1 MKNYALLSSGPL
13 IMDSE
18 VVQMVVT
25 AIGPVGVGILAAVW
39 MLTRRRDQKNGHV
52 RSCPSAC
59 PPIVVARLDAVRD
72 DLMEIK
78 GDVRDLRASLVRHLE
93 DHANT

>member
-1 MKNYALLSSGPL
+1 
-13 IMDSE
+13 MDAA
-18 VVQMVVT
+18 VVQAVVA
-25 AIGPVGVGILAAVW
+25 AIGPAGVVVLAGLW
-39 MLTRRRDQKNGHV
+39 LLTRRRDQKNGHV

>member
-1 MKNYALLSSGPL
+1 M
-13 IMDSE
+13 
-18 VVQMVVT
+18 VQAVT
-25 AIGPVGVGILAAVW
+25 AAVGPVGVGILAAVW
-39 MLTRRRDQKNGHV
+39 MLTRRRDQRNGQG

-72 DLMEIK
+72 DLMELK

>member
-1 MKNYALLSSGPL
+1 M
-13 IMDSE
+13 
-18 VVQMVVT
+18 VQAIT
-25 AIGPVGVGILAAVW
+25 ATVGPVGVGILAAVW
-39 MLTRRRDQKNGHV
+39 LLTRRRDRQNGQG

-72 DLMEIK
+72 DLLEIK

>member
-1 MKNYALLSSGPL
+1 
-13 IMDSE
+13 MDGSIVQ
-18 VVQMVVT
+18 VVVA
-25 AIGPVGVGILAAVW
+25 AIGPTGVLVLSALW
-39 MLTRRRDQKNGHV
+39 MLTRRRDQRNGQR

-72 DLMEIK
+72 DLLEIK